1 MENQEAMIEFGPIDR
16 AEQVNIDAAAVAST
30 NKKLLG
36 NILFVGMGI
45 LAVAGT
51 LYVISKTRKPLV
63 IQPVQDKTPVA

>member
-1 MENQEAMIEFGPIDR
+1 MQTQEIINEHGPIEW
-16 AEQVNIDAAAVAST
+16 AEQVNIDTAIATAA

-36 NILFVGMGI
+36 NILIVGMGI